1 MKNISL
7 LALIFVAGLS
17 QAQDAKANTGSLYD
31 QNGNDAYFDRVARK
45 KGDIL
50 MVVIDEN
57 ALSSFQA
64 STKTNKSISNSTVS
78 NVLNAINQIFGPFSN
93 GATHTMDGGGTAQ
106 QNSKMSARMSV
117 VVKEVDSAGNLLI
130 EGTRSLVTNKDT
142 QTYILTGT
150 VRPFDIQ
157 PDNTVVSTKVANA
170 KIEMS
175 GKGQI
180 ADRQRKGVL
189 TTILDWLF

>member
-1 MKNISL
+1 MRSAV
-7 LALIFVAGLS
+7 ALTLVLFACLGAA
-17 QAQDAKANTGSLYD
+17 QAAKSNTGSLYD
-31 QNGNDAYFDRVARK
+31 QTGNDAYFDRVARK

-50 MVVIDEN
+50 MVVIDEA
-57 ALSSFQA
+57 ALSTFTA
-64 STKTNKSISNSTVS
+64 STKTNKAISNSTVS
-78 NVLNAINQIFGPFSN
+78 NVLSAINQIFGPFSN
-93 GATHTMDGGGTAQ
+93 GATHTMDGGGTSQ

-117 VVKEVDSAGNLLI
+117 VVTEVDSAGNLLI

-142 QTYILTGT
+142 QTYVLTGT
-150 VRPFDIQ
+150 VRPFDIA

-170 KIEMS
+170 KITMA

>member
-1 MKNISL
+1 MKAL
-7 LALIFVAGLS
+7 AVLALVVSVSLCH
-17 QAQDAKANTGSLYD
+17 AQDAKANAGSLYAP
-31 QNGNDAYFDRVARK
+31 NGNDAYFDRVARK

-50 MVVIDEN
+50 MVVIDET
-57 ALSSFQA
+57 ALSTFTA

-78 NVLNAINQIFGPFSN
+78 NVLNAVNQIFGPFSN
-93 GATHTMDGGGTAQ
+93 GANHSNDGSGTTQ
-106 QNSKMSARMSV
+106 QNSRMSAQMSV
-117 VVKEVDSAGNLLI
+117 VVEGVDLAGNLMI
-130 EGTRSLVTNKDT
+130 KGTRSLVTNKDT

-150 VRPFDIQ
+150 VRPFDIS

-170 KIEMS
+170 QITLS

-189 TTILDWLF
+189 TTLLDWLF